1 MSSAMNGAM
10 NCPSRTEEN
19 RELLLDYVAGRL
31 DATRTALFRQH
42 MVDCAD
48 CAEFTSRQAMLWE
61 TLDAWEAGPVSL
73 DFNRRLWQRI
83 DAAENAPWYK
93 QLADAVRFAAWKP
106 VIPLTAAALLIA
118 AGFLYDHPGSR
129 NTNPAGNSA
138 AVRMTDVEQ
147 VEQTLD
153 DIQLLHQFDTR
164 NE

>member
-1 MSSAMNGAM
+1 MNRQVM

-19 RELLLDYVAGRL
+19 REILLDYAAGRL
-31 DATRTALFRQH
+31 NEARTALFLDH
-42 MVDCAD
+42 MAS
-48 CAEFTSRQAMLWE
+48 CAECTEFAGKQTVLWDA
-61 TLDAWEAGPVSL
+61 LDAWQAEPVSL

-83 DAAENAPWYK
+83 DAAERAPWYK
-93 QLADAVRFAAWKP
+93 QLAGSLRFAAWKP
-106 VIPLTAAALLIA
+106 VIPLAAAALLIT
-118 AGFLYDHPGSR
+118 AGFLYDHPGRSG
-129 NTNPAGNSA
+129 NPAADSA